1 MQRKKEKVAW
11 EQTVFFHKKIM
22 EEQTPVFKRLP
33 PVKIT
38 FLDAASGI
46 KKEQFFF
53 FKVKQG
59 MIFNIIL
66 TWKNGHLK
74 ASENNLSD
82 IQKMK
87 IHL

>member
-53 FKVKQG
+53 
-59 MIFNIIL
+59 
-66 TWKNGHLK
+66 LK
-74 ASENNLSD
+74 
-82 IQKMK
+82 
-87 IHL
+87 